1 MSLHEVRP
9 MLDAAGA
16 EDRRARM
23 RKRLREVSRRA
34 SRTAHGKR
42 RGAAGAAL
50 LALLFCAACIG
61 AAAFELA
68 ETLVMRAFW
77 P

>member
-1 MSLHEVRP
+1 MTLHESPPR
-9 MLDAAGA
+9 LAGA
-16 EDRRARM
+16 AAEARLARM

-34 SRTAHGKR
+34 SKAAHGR
-42 RGAAGAAL
+42 RPDRARTPL

-68 ETLVMRAFW
+68 ETLLRRAFW